1 MQLYYKKIGNG
12 SKILLA
18 FHGVGQ
24 DFSCFMPLAEA
35 FIQDYTTYLFDLPF
49 HGKSQI
55 KSVNSCTVEAW
66 LQFFNDF
73 LTKNQIQRF
82 SLIGFSIGAKM
93 VLTSY
98 RYYAARIDKVLLLA
112 PDGIVVH
119 PLYRLATQTIVGQK
133 LFQWVLANPVFI
145 INISQGLRRI
155 GLLPTSSAILVTKLL
170 SIPQKR
176 QLIYA
181 IWLGMSHFSISV
193 QQIIALSKQ
202 YHTTFYCF
210 VGDKDDIIPAKRI
223 QKLTHHLPTEATIV
237 LAAAHHHLVEKTLYY
252 LQQHPSV
259 LKS

>member
-35 FIQDYTTYLFDLPF
+35 FTQDYTTYLFDLPF
-49 HGKSQI
+49 HGQSQLKSI
-55 KSVNSCTVEAW
+55 RSCTVEAW

-98 RYYAARIDKVLLLA
+98 RHYATRIDKIFLIA

-119 PLYRLATQTIVGQK
+119 PLYRLATQSILGRK
-133 LFQWVLANPVFI
+133 LFQWVLANPTLI
-145 INISQGLRRI
+145 IRISQGLRRI
-155 GLLPTSSAILVTKLL
+155 GLLPASSAILVSKLL
-170 SIPQKR
+170 STPQKR
-176 QLIYA
+176 QLLYA
-181 IWLGMSHFSISV
+181 TWLGMSHFRISV
-193 QQIIALSKQ
+193 QQIVALGKQ

-210 VGDKDDIIPAKRI
+210 VGAKDDIIPAKRI
-223 QKLTHHLPTEATIV
+223 HQLTNHLPTEATIV
-237 LAAAHHHLVEKTLYY
+237 LAAAHHHLVEKTLHY
-252 LQQHPSV
+252 LQQHPSI
-259 LKS
+259 LKL